1 MRDREMILSLSLGSG
16 GTPTG
21 LAVVEPKL
29 AARKSD
35 KEAGAA
41 GHDRDVTFEV
51 IWLERFGA
59 ERRYPAIIGRVAEII
74 AARQPDQR
82 YTLLMDITATGRPP
96 LKLFEDHGQYPR
108 AMQIVAGTEETY
120 TGGVQSMPRR
130 DMVSVVQVLLQSNR
144 LQVAA
149 DLEYA
154 RDLLAGLQAFD
165 PSPPPAGQATH
176 RNEDLVRAVA
186 LACWWGNR
194 QTWGLDMSKINPL
207 AGGRDKGDLGW
218 MGA

>member
-1 MRDREMILSLSLGSG
+1 MNDREMILSLSLGSG

-29 AARKSD
+29 AVRKSD
-35 KEAGAA
+35 KEAGTPSH
-41 GHDRDVTFEV
+41 GRDVPFEV

-96 LKLFEDHGQYPR
+96 LKLFEGRGQYPR

-120 TGGVQSMPRR
+120 TGGVQSVPRR

-165 PSPPPAGQATH
+165 PSPPPAGQAPH

-194 QTWGLDMSKINPL
+194 QTWGLDMSKIDPF
-207 AGGRDKGDLGW
+207 KGAKGQVYGW